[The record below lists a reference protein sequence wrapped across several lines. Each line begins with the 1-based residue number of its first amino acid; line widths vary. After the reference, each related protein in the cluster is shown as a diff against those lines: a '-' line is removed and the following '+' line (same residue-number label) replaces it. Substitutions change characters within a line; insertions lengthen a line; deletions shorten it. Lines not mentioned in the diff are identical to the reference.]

1 MVQVKTQLNRTE
13 IVQLLNTPAFYTEVP
28 AFLFMRDQ
36 GYAASCQYLLAVSG
50 PERLG
55 GGEDKVL
62 APAMQ
67 SFLRMVR
74 EICRHAP
81 GQVDL
86 LKKFVSVRLG
96 YPVERLVVYYMQEDG
111 EKAKLE
117 F

>member
-1 MVQVKTQLNRTE
+1 MVSVKTNLTRTE
-13 IVQLLNTPAFYTEVP
+13 IVQILNEPKFYTEVP

-36 GYAASCQYLLAVSG
+36 GYAASCQYLLAVGG

-55 GGEDKVL
+55 GGEDKIL
-62 APAMQ
+62 EPAMQ

-74 EICRHAP
+74 EICKHAP
-81 GQVDL
+81 DQVAL
-86 LKKFVSVRLG
+86 LKKFVSQRLG
-96 YPVERLVVYYMQEDG
+96 YTVERLVVYYMQEDG